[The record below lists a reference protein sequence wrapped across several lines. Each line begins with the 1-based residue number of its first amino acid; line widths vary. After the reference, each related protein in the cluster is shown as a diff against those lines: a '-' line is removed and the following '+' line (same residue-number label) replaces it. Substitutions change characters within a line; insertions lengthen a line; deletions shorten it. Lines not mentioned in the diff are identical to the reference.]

1 MSVALPTPT
10 PPDLRRL
17 NLVYHYIRLQL
28 PQISLERSR
37 FDTEIARTFA
47 IYYPKADKPITW
59 NEYLGGFYAL
69 DWDVCIGCLNGSEPA
84 WETLFAA
91 RTGRSDMLLIDAL
104 RSRAARLYPRNE
116 EKQETAVNEF
126 WSHLITSDAEGV
138 SPVLARYD
146 GQRPL
151 APWLIRVFQNRHLS
165 QLRVHT
171 PTVSMPDDD
180 LAVPVPN
187 ASAEETRW
195 HELFS
200 EAAGEWLETLQ
211 DDDRILL
218 GLRWRYKMSQRDAA
232 TIVGVHEGTLTRR
245 TDKLRDKALE
255 SIGRKLI
262 DAGWTGDDLEGLIL
276 TELGGVLTDD
286 PRLSAASIGRL
297 LSAAGKS
304 IPASAN

>member
-1 MSVALPTPT
+1 MSAALPTLT
-10 PPDLRRL
+10 PPDRRRL
-17 NLVYHYIRLQL
+17 NLVYHFVRLHL
-28 PQISLERSR
+28 PHIALTRPQ
-37 FDTEIARTFA
+37 FDSHIDRTFA
-47 IYYPKADKPITW
+47 VYLPKADKPILW
-59 NEYLGGFYAL
+59 DEYLAGLYAL
-69 DWDVCIGCLNGSEPA
+69 DWGVCVGCLNGQETA
-84 WETLFAA
+84 WEALFAA
-91 RTGRSDMLLIDAL
+91 RTGRSDMLLVDAL
-104 RSRAARLYPRNE
+104 RSRAARLYPRND

-126 WSHLITSDAEGV
+126 WSHLIAADAEG
-138 SPVLARYD
+138 SLPVLARYD

-165 QLRVHT
+165 QLRVHS

-187 ASAEETRW
+187 VAVEDTRW
-195 HELFS
+195 HEIFTD
-200 EAAGEWLETLQ
+200 AAREWLDTLD

-255 SIGRKLI
+255 TIGKKLI
-262 DAGWTGDDLEGLIL
+262 EAGWTGDDLEGLIL

-286 PRLSAASIGRL
+286 PRLSASALGKL
-297 LSAAGKS
+297 LGLKGKKV
-304 IPASAN
+304 PE